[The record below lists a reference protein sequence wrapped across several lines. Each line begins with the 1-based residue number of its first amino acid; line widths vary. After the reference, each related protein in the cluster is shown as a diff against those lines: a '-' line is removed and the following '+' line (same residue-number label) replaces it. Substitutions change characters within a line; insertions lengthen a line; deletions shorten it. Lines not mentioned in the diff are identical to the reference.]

1 RISAPSLNIFSEIP
15 RTASTPLNRL
25 ALKKESGVALII
37 PITRGLSMIN
47 NLPLQ
52 FNVNIRL
59 CSLFLAIKIIRSMKS
74 EVRSMKRT
82 LSDLILHDAYLSF
95 MANDKQYDNVIRS
108 CKEIFL
114 KKASDYG
121 TAWRVL
127 RTISIVDQ
135 IFIKAQRI
143 RTIQGTGKQKI
154 NDDIS
159 AEFKGIINYAVIGLI
174 QLDLTQDDPEE
185 MPVDRISSMYD
196 EKVAVAK
203 RLMQDKNH
211 DYGEAWRSMSQE
223 SFVDLILMKLQRIR
237 QILINDGKTI
247 LSEGI
252 DANYLDIVNYAVFAL
267 ILMSE
272 EKVKSQN

>member
-1 RISAPSLNIFSEIP
+1 MSKTDN
-15 RTASTPLNRL
+15 
-25 ALKKESGVALII
+25 
-37 PITRGLSMIN
+37 
-47 NLPLQ
+47 
-52 FNVNIRL
+52 
-59 CSLFLAIKIIRSMKS
+59 
-74 EVRSMKRT
+74 
-82 LSDLILHDAYLSF
+82 
-95 MANDKQYDNVIRS
+95 QYDGVIRS
-108 CKEIFL
+108 CKEIFI

-143 RTIQGTGKQKI
+143 RTIQETGKQKVA
-154 NDDIS
+154 DDIS
-159 AEFKGIINYAVIGLI
+159 AEFKGIINYALIGTI
-174 QLDLTQDDPEE
+174 QLDLTTDDPEE
-185 MPVDRISSMYD
+185 MPIDQISKMFD
-196 EKVAVAK
+196 EKASIAK

-237 QILINDGKTI
+237 QILINEGKTI
-247 LSEGI
+247 MSEGI

-272 EKVKSQN
+272 E